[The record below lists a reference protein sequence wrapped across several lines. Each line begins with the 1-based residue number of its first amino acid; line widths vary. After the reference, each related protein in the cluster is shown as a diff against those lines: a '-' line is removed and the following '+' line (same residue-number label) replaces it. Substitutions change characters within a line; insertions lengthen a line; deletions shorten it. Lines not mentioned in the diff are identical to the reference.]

1 MVKAYK
7 GFHKDL
13 TCTMGKGVFQYREHE
28 WLEEQEANCARNGFH
43 CCYNPL
49 DCLRYYHDF
58 KESAY
63 YLVYADGDIHEDG
76 TDTRIACTK
85 IRLEKR
91 LSTES
96 FVAHALLYMAEHPYL
111 ETNSIVMNETV
122 HGEVQNGFGFWLVR
136 GKNPKCSAQIGTV
149 VGMAQE
155 AADSREIISMTVYRV
170 DGEKYRPDAV
180 YLVDGKEI
188 AP

>member
-1 MVKAYK
+1 MPETASTAVIIRWTVC
-7 GFHKDL
+7 GII
-13 TCTMGKGVFQYREHE
+13 MIS
-28 WLEEQEANCARNGFH
+28 RNPH
-43 CCYNPL
+43 IIL
-49 DCLRYYHDF
+49 SMRT
-58 KESAY
+58 
-63 YLVYADGDIHEDG
+63 GDIHEDG
-76 TDTRIACTK
+76 ADTRIACTK

-91 LSTES
+91 LSTEA

-111 ETNSIVMNETV
+111 ETSSIVMNETV
-122 HGEVQNGFGFWLVR
+122 HGEARNGFWLVR
-136 GKNPKCSAQIGTV
+136 GKNPKCSAPIGTV

-155 AADSREIISMTVYRV
+155 AANSKEIISMTVYRV

>member
-1 MVKAYK
+1 MIKAYK

-13 TCTMGKGVFQYREHE
+13 TCTMGKGVYKYREHE

-76 TDTRIACTK
+76 ADTRIACTK

-91 LSTES
+91 LSTEA

-111 ETNSIVMNETV
+111 ETSSIVMNETV
-122 HGEVQNGFGFWLVR
+122 HGEARNGFWLVR
-136 GKNPKCSAQIGTV
+136 GKNPKCSAPIGTV

-155 AADSREIISMTVYRV
+155 AANSREIISMTVYKV
-170 DGEKYRPDAV
+170 NGEEYKPDAV
-180 YLVDGKEI
+180 YLVDGREM